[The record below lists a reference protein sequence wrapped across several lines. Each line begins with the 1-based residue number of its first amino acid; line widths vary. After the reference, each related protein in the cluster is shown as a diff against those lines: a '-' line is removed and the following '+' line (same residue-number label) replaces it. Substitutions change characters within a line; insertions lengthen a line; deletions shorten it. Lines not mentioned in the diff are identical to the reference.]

1 MGGKGE
7 LHEQVYDVM
16 CSDDRAINKQHRCEK
31 PVGDTV
37 DMETATYINS
47 IGDALMLAYWTDPE
61 SDSDQQAF
69 YYVRVLEIPTPCW
82 TTYDAAFFG
91 VKLPEGIEPS
101 HQERAY
107 TSQIWYTPG
116 KG

>member
-61 SDSDQQAF
+61 FDPDQRAF
-69 YYVRVLEIPTPCW
+69 YYVRVLEIPP
-82 TTYDAAFFG
+82 
-91 VKLPEGIEPS
+91 P
-101 HQERAY
+101 R
-107 TSQIWYTPG
+107 
-116 KG
+116 